1 MPSDDS
7 QDLANQQRK
16 NVPNI
21 ASDLSLL
28 RPMKV
33 LNGLYNFIHKEQAH
47 NLPVSHKYHS
57 VQPTTSINTSAFQSS
72 GYSFDINL
80 PMNID
85 LIDEIILILQL
96 KNTHG
101 ATTWEAD
108 TSAPFFIDRFEVR
121 DERGIV
127 QTRNSLD
134 LYLDNT
140 IYLND
145 FERAKNLVNIGLDN
159 STYKAN
165 ATQVTITAGNT
176 KNYRIKLNTF
186 LEKCKIWIKGLRGQ
200 IVLRFYTNPVATF
213 SNNAVNSSLTLNS
226 ASLLVRELELSR
238 DGRNTMNLVHK
249 ENVDYRIVEPLTET
263 VSLALTSGYHEILYK

>member
-47 NLPVSHKYHS
+47 NLPVSHKDHF
-57 VQPTTSINTSAFQSS
+57 VQPTTSINASAFQSS

-145 FERAKNLVNIGLDN
+145 FERAKNLVNIGLDS

-165 ATQVTITAGNT
+165 ATQVTLTAGNT

-186 LEKCKIWIKGLRGQ
+186 LEK
-200 IVLRFYTNPVATF
+200 
-213 SNNAVNSSLTLNS
+213 
-226 ASLLVRELELSR
+226 
-238 DGRNTMNLVHK
+238 
-249 ENVDYRIVEPLTET
+249 
-263 VSLALTSGYHEILYK
+263 